1 MRDINF
7 LTENNAK
14 PIWHPMAHPAE
25 MRASP
30 PKIIMK
36 GEGVSVTDVD
46 GRTVL
51 DAVGG
56 LWNVNLGYSCDPI
69 KKAMTAQLDALP
81 YYSGFRGTS
90 TGPSIE
96 LAYELTEWFAPE
108 GMVRT
113 FFTSGGSDS
122 VETALRLARQYWKI
136 RGQGDRT
143 KFLALK
149 KGYHGTH
156 FG

>member
-7 LTENNAK
+7 LTETNAR

-25 MRASP
+25 MRANP
-30 PKIIMK
+30 PKVIMK
-36 GEGVSVTDVD
+36 GEGVMVTDIA
-46 GRTVL
+46 GNTVL

-69 KKAMTAQLDALP
+69 KKAIADQLAALP

-96 LAYELTEWFAPE
+96 LAYELAEWFAPE

-113 FFTSGGSDS
+113 FFTSGGS
-122 VETALRLARQYWKI
+122 
-136 RGQGDRT
+136 
-143 KFLALK
+143 
-149 KGYHGTH
+149 
-156 FG
+156 

>member
-7 LTENNAK
+7 LLENNAK

-25 MRASP
+25 MRAQP

-36 GEGVSVTDVD
+36 GEGVHVTDIH
-46 GRTVL
+46 GNTVL

-69 KKAMTAQLDALP
+69 KKAIADQLSVLP

-96 LAYELTEWFAPE
+96 LAHELTDWFKPE
-108 GMVRT
+108 GMTRV
-113 FFTSGGSDS
+113 FFTSGGSNS
-122 VETALRLARQYWKI
+122 
-136 RGQGDRT
+136 
-143 KFLALK
+143 
-149 KGYHGTH
+149 
-156 FG
+156 